1 MKSRE
6 VLQHLKQHESQLL
19 TIHYSCQSLG
29 DGNEGLSPRIT
40 SIAVLHLASSSMH
53 SFSIHL
59 IAEVRNRN
67 VKREEIHDHYDD
79 LEEQMLIQFYD
90 FVKSHQ
96 DALWIHWNMSNINYG
111 FEAIAHRYKVLS
123 NTDAPQVPDSRR
135 FNLSTLIL
143 GIYGENCVDNPRMVN
158 LMQLNGGRPRDQL
171 TGLEEVE
178 AFKNKEY
185 IKLHKSTMC
194 KVYWFQSM
202 YYKLQARKIRTAH
215 TNFWNRTSE
224 FMEKPA
230 VKILG
235 FISVLYALFQFAQA
249 AYVGFPLPQPNDTK
263 QSNPAVLGELR
274 DKTTQLT

>member
-1 MKSRE
+1 MKPRE
-6 VLQHLKQHESQLL
+6 VLQHLKQHESQLH

-59 IAEVRNRN
+59 IAEVRN

-79 LEEQMLIQFYD
+79 LEKQMLIEFYN
-90 FVKSHQ
+90 FVKLHQ

-123 NTDAPQVPDSRR
+123 STDAPQVPDSRR

-143 GIYGENCVDNPRMVN
+143 AIYGGDCVDNPRMVN

-171 TGLEEVE
+171 TGTEEVE

-202 YYKLQARKIRTAH
+202 YDKLQARKIRTTR
-215 TNFWNRTSE
+215 TNFLNHINE
-224 FMEKPA
+224 FMEKPT
-230 VKILG
+230 VKLLG
-235 FISVLYALFQFAQA
+235 FFSVLYALFQFAQA
-249 AYVGFPLPQPNDTK
+249 AYVGFPLPQPNNAM
-263 QSNPAVLGELR
+263 QSNPAIHGEQR
-274 DKTTQLT
+274 DKTAQLP

>member
-1 MKSRE
+1 MKPRE

-59 IAEVRNRN
+59 IAEVRK

-79 LEEQMLIQFYD
+79 LEKQMLVEFFD

-96 DALWIHWNMSNINYG
+96 DALWVHWNMSNINYG
-111 FEAIAHRYKVLS
+111 FEALAHRYKVLS
-123 NTDAPQVPDSRR
+123 GNDAPQVADSKR
-135 FNLSTLIL
+135 FNFSTLIL
-143 GIYGENCVDNPRMVN
+143 AIYGRNCVDDPRMVN
-158 LMQLNGGRPRDQL
+158 LMQLNGGRHRDLL
-171 TGLEEVE
+171 TGVEEVE
-178 AFKNKEY
+178 AFKAKEY

-202 YYKLQARKIRTAH
+202 YFKLQARKIKTAR
-215 TNFWNRTSE
+215 TNFWNRVSE

-230 VKILG
+230 VKLLG

-249 AYVGFPLPQPNDTK
+249 AYVGFPLPQPNDVK
-263 QSNPAVLGELR
+263 QSNPAVQGTLR
-274 DKTTQLT
+274 DKAAQRP

>member
-1 MKSRE
+1 MKPRE

-59 IAEVRNRN
+59 IAEVRN

-79 LEEQMLIQFYD
+79 LEKQMLIQFYE
-90 FVKSHQ
+90 FVKLNQ

-143 GIYGENCVDNPRMVN
+143 ATYGENCVDNPRMVN

-171 TGLEEVE
+171 TGTEEVE

-202 YYKLQARKIRTAH
+202 YKKLQARKIRTAH
-215 TNFWNRTSE
+215 TNFLNRTNE
-224 FMEKPA
+224 FMEKPT
-230 VKILG
+230 VKLLG
-235 FISVLYALFQFAQA
+235 FISVLYAIFQFAQA
-249 AYVGFPLPQPNDTK
+249 AYVGFPLPQANDAKQPNPVA
-263 QSNPAVLGELR
+263 QGELR
-274 DKTTQLT
+274 DKTAQLP